1 MARVERPEIGTE
13 MYAVFEHRYYIPGH
27 AAPVMEYCVCKGAVR
42 GFFAG
47 GYTEVSL
54 LFTGPD
60 GFPEPDYRR
69 LDDIGKKLFYTAAV
83 PTPAGGH
90 TTTAPKWSARA
101 TGTEKTRRAAGTS
114 GTCGP

>member
-60 GFPEPDYRR
+60 GSRSRITADWTTSERNCFTRRRR
-69 LDDIGKKLFYTAAV
+69 L
-83 PTPAGGH
+83 PPW
-90 TTTAPKWSARA
+90 PRA
-101 TGTEKTRRAAGTS
+101 
-114 GTCGP
+114 